1 MTGAQTTQRG
11 DEAGSTDGVRRH
23 LAAATVTVA
32 LLLLIAALAAVCAPA
47 SFAVVRGDGDADDKG
62 PRPALLGAGRSVLLT
77 APVAH
82 FFGGAS
88 ASGHHEPDGDDHDI
102 DPNPPPASSRH
113 FVDVRA
119 FGDASAAIE
128 VRVERCTV
136 AFAFSSRTTSEGR
149 DTSPRAATSRG
160 PPLSA

>member
-1 MTGAQTTQRG
+1 MTQRR

-62 PRPALLGAGRSVLLT
+62 PRLALLGTGRSVLLT

-82 FFGGAS
+82 ILGGAL
-88 ASGHHEPDGDDHDI
+88 ASGHRDPDGDDHDI
-102 DPNPPPASSRH
+102 DPNPSPAPSRQ
-113 FVDVRA
+113 FVAVRGAGDV
-119 FGDASAAIE
+119 SAAIE
-128 VRVERCTV
+128 VRVERCAF
-136 AFAFSSRTTSEGR
+136 AFAFSTRTTSEGR
-149 DTSPRAATSRG
+149 ATSPRAATSRG